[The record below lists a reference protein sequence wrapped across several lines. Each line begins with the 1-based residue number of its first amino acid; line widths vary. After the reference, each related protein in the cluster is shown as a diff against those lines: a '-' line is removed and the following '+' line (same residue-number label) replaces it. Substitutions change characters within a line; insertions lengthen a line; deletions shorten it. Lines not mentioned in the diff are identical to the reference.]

1 MEVRERNYLDEPIMW
16 SGSADP
22 EYPYETVFDGRRLKV
37 KVNDFPEEHFY
48 TLLVDAD
55 PVASFDKWPDR
66 WVRDGEEGSPKV
78 DSDAARNVA
87 STDPINKSSRH
98 LIPPF
103 NPQENLRQSANSFLN
118 DSDYYSTYE
127 RTSNVNSQGSLREPV
142 ARSGK
147 EHFAP
152 RLIAINGSLKGST
165 FTLNAD
171 DVSIGRE
178 SASVVC
184 LSHSSV
190 SRRHCVIKR
199 RGTEFVICDLDSY
212 NGTFVNG
219 VPVKEQTLTHA
230 DQIKVGSIALLFLV
244 GESEDAITAN
254 LVQLDD
260 SNPVTQSTRQMHPQT
275 LLHNTEQVLL
285 QSPAHERVARDLG
298 VLLKIGCRINL
309 LRHTQELQREIL
321 NSIFEVVPVDRGA
334 ILLSQGEQEFSSLYG
349 RDREDENKPVHI
361 SRTVV
366 DKVMAEA
373 VAILSNDIRTS
384 EMFSAAQSLM
394 VAQITSL
401 MCVPLIVF
409 EKVVGVIYLDTSDP
423 MVRFDEG
430 HLQLLAGIAGIA
442 AVSLENARLME
453 WLEGENN
460 RLRSSL
466 AIEHSMVGESAAM
479 RGVYHF
485 IERVAPT
492 KSAVLICGESGTG
505 KELAAHA
512 IHANSPRAVKP
523 FVVINCAALPE
534 TLLESE
540 LFGHERGAFT
550 GAIALK
556 KGKLEVAHGG
566 TVFLDEIGELAP
578 ALQSRL
584 LRFLQ
589 DHKIERLGSTRSI
602 ELDVRVVA
610 ATNRN
615 LEEAIADGLFR
626 ADLYHRL
633 NVVKVT
639 MPPLRERRAD
649 IALLASYF
657 TAKYSKACKR
667 TVNGISP
674 AARSLLQGYEWPGN
688 VRELENAIERA
699 IVLGSA
705 DVIEPDDLPERLL
718 ESASVS
724 KLPMAKYYEAIKQAK
739 RELILNALEQAKG
752 NYTEAANALGV
763 HPNNLHRLIRTLD
776 LRAAIGK

>member
-1 MEVRERNYLDEPIMW
+1 MN
-16 SGSADP
+16 
-22 EYPYETVFDGRRLKV
+22 
-37 KVNDFPEEHFY
+37 
-48 TLLVDAD
+48 
-55 PVASFDKWPDR
+55 
-66 WVRDGEEGSPKV
+66 
-78 DSDAARNVA
+78 
-87 STDPINKSSRH
+87 
-98 LIPPF
+98 
-103 NPQENLRQSANSFLN
+103 
-118 DSDYYSTYE
+118 
-127 RTSNVNSQGSLREPV
+127 
-142 ARSGK
+142 
-147 EHFAP
+147 P
-152 RLIAINGSLKGST
+152 RLIAINGTLKGST
-165 FTLNAD
+165 FPLDTD
-171 DVSIGRE
+171 HVSIGRE

-190 SRRHCVIKR
+190 SRRHCLIKR
-199 RGTEFVICDLDSY
+199 SGNEFVICDLESY

-219 VPVKEQTLTHA
+219 VPVKEQTLIHA
-230 DQIKVGSIALLFLV
+230 DQIKIGSIALIFLL
-244 GESEDAITAN
+244 GESEDTIADS

-260 SNPVTQSTRQMHPQT
+260 SRVITQSTRQMRPEI
-275 LLHNTEQVLL
+275 LLRQTEQALL
-285 QSPAHERVARDLG
+285 QSTEHERVARDLSA
-298 VLLKIGCRINL
+298 LLKISCRINL
-309 LRHTQELQREIL
+309 LRHTNELQREIL

-334 ILLSQGEQEFSSLYG
+334 ILLSQGEQEFSSIYG
-349 RDREDENKPVHI
+349 RDREDENQPVHI

-366 DKVMAEA
+366 DKVIAEGL
-373 VAILSNDIRTS
+373 AIFSNDIQTS
-384 EMFSAAQSLM
+384 ETLSTAQSLV

-401 MCVPLIVF
+401 MCMPLIVF
-409 EKVVGVIYLDTSDP
+409 EKTIGVIYLDTSDP
-423 MVRFDEG
+423 TVRFDEG
-430 HLQLLAGIAGIA
+430 HLRLLAGIAGIA
-442 AVSLENARLME
+442 AVSLENARQME
-453 WLEGENN
+453 WLEGENI
-460 RLRSSL
+460 RLRSTL
-466 AIEHSMVGESAAM
+466 AIEHNMVGESEAM
-479 RGVYHF
+479 REVYHF

-492 KSAVLICGESGTG
+492 NSAVLICGESGTG

-512 IHANSPRAVKP
+512 IHANSPRAAKP

-566 TVFLDEIGELAP
+566 TVFLDEIGELAL

-615 LEEAIADGLFR
+615 PEEAIADGLFR

-639 MPPLRERRAD
+639 MPPLRERRED
-649 IALLASYF
+649 VALLASYF

-674 AARSLLQGYEWPGN
+674 AARALLQGYDWPGN

-705 DVIEPDDLPERLL
+705 DVIETDDLPERLL
-718 ESASVS
+718 ESGNGG

-739 RELILNALEQAKG
+739 RDLILNALEQAKG

-776 LRAAIGK
+776 LKRAIGK

>member
-1 MEVRERNYLDEPIMW
+1 MN
-16 SGSADP
+16 
-22 EYPYETVFDGRRLKV
+22 
-37 KVNDFPEEHFY
+37 
-48 TLLVDAD
+48 
-55 PVASFDKWPDR
+55 
-66 WVRDGEEGSPKV
+66 
-78 DSDAARNVA
+78 
-87 STDPINKSSRH
+87 
-98 LIPPF
+98 
-103 NPQENLRQSANSFLN
+103 
-118 DSDYYSTYE
+118 
-127 RTSNVNSQGSLREPV
+127 
-142 ARSGK
+142 
-147 EHFAP
+147 P

-165 FTLNAD
+165 FPLNTD
-171 DVSIGRE
+171 PVSIGRE

-190 SRRHCVIKR
+190 SRRHCLIKR
-199 RGTEFVICDLDSY
+199 CGDEFVISDLDSY

-219 VPVKEQTLTHA
+219 VPVKEQALTHA
-230 DQIKVGSIALLFLV
+230 DQIKIGSIALLFLV

-260 SNPVTQSTRQMHPQT
+260 SNPVTQSTRQMRPET
-275 LLHNTEQVLL
+275 LLRQTEQALL
-285 QSPAHERVARDLG
+285 DTTAHERVARDLG
-298 VLLKIGCRINL
+298 ALLKIGSRINL
-309 LRHTQELQREIL
+309 LRNTKDLQREIL

-334 ILLSQGEQEFSSLYG
+334 ILLNQGEQEFSSLYG
-349 RDREDENKPVHI
+349 RDREDENKPIHI

-366 DKVMAEA
+366 DKVMAEG
-373 VAILSNDIRTS
+373 VAIFSNDIRTS
-384 EMFSAAQSLM
+384 ETLSTAESLV

-430 HLQLLAGIAGIA
+430 HLQLVAGIAGIA
-442 AVSLENARLME
+442 AVSLENARHME

-466 AIEHSMVGESAAM
+466 AIEHSMVGESEAL
-479 RGVYHF
+479 RDVYHF

-492 KSAVLICGESGTG
+492 NSAVLICGESGTG

-578 ALQSRL
+578 SLQSRL

-639 MPPLRERRAD
+639 MPPLRERRED
-649 IALLASYF
+649 IPLLASYF
-657 TAKYSKACKR
+657 AAKYSKACKR

-705 DVIEPDDLPERLL
+705 DVVETDDLPERLL
-718 ESASVS
+718 ESANGS

-739 RELILNALEQAKG
+739 RQLILNALEQAKG

-763 HPNNLHRLIRTLD
+763 HPNNLHRLIRTLE
-776 LRAAIGK
+776 LKRASGK